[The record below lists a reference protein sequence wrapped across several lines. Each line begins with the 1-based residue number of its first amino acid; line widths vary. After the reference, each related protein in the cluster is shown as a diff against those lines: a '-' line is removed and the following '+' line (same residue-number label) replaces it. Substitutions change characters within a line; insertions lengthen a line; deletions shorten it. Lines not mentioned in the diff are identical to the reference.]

1 MLYTFDPKAMYSI
14 LVKDTELYPKKTAAY
29 ELSYQHVLRPANIRA
44 EERSVATSLYLS
56 GPVFSLLRAR
66 NIAGNASGLTLCSLS
81 PNYAIFRTSS
91 TASHTRYVPS
101 HPNEGF
107 FR

>member
-66 NIAGNASGLTLCSLS
+66 NIAGNASGSTPSS
-81 PNYAIFRTSS
+81 PSPSCAISRTSS
-91 TASHTRYVPS
+91 MALPTRYVS
-101 HPNEGF
+101 SRSDEELL
-107 FR
+107 R